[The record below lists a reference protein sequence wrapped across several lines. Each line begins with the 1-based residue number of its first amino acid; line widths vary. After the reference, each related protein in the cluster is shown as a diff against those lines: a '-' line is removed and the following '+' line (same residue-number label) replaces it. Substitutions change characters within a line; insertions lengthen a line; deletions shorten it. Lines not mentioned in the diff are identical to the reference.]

1 MIKMLRTGAAGA
13 AVAAMALA
21 SAANAAETATATAQA
36 DVVQAFTVTK
46 DADLDFG
53 AIVVDPAGGDVTV
66 SAAGVLT
73 CGGGAF
79 VCHGTSSAA
88 AFSVDGGTIGKRLY
102 IDLPDTSGGALV
114 MQHAD
119 HAALLG
125 GGAVPATI
133 EIELDTFTTDAAF
146 DALSGKYYVDI
157 ADAGVL
163 GGGAATGVGAAAFA
177 VGGTATF
184 DGSEV
189 EGTYEVD
196 FDVTVDYE

>member
-13 AVAAMALA
+13 VLAAMALA
-21 SAANAAETATATAQA
+21 SAANAAETATATAEA

-53 AIVVDPAGGDVTV
+53 AIVVDPAGGDVSV
-66 SAAGVLT
+66 SAAGTLT
-73 CGGGAF
+73 CGAAF
-79 VCHGTSSAA
+79 VCHGSSSAA
-88 AFSVDGGTIGKRLY
+88 AFSVDGGTIGKRLF
-102 IDLPDTSGGALV
+102 IDLPDTTAGALV

-119 HAALLG
+119 HAALVG
-125 GGAVPATI
+125 GGAVAASV
-133 EIELDTFTTDAAF
+133 EIELDSFTTDAAF
-146 DALSGKYYVDI
+146 DALSGKHYVDI

-163 GGGAATGVGAAAFA
+163 GGGAASGVGAAAFA

-189 EGTYEVD
+189 EGTYSVN